1 LKKLLHEAKSRRGT
15 TSVEFALLAA
25 PILIS
30 LIGAAD
36 GLRYVYTRQALQ
48 SYASQG
54 FRTMMIAAES
64 QNDNTCSPFAA
75 NMFSAL
81 QVPIGLAQASLQAT
95 PSCSFDKAAGT
106 KVLTL
111 TVSYEFTFLLDVFG
125 ALEQTIP
132 LIRIRAI

>member
-1 LKKLLHEAKSRRGT
+1 MRNFLRKARSRQGT

-64 QNDNTCSPFAA
+64 QNDTTCSPFAS

-81 QVPIGLAQASLQAT
+81 QVPVGLAQTSLQAT
-95 PSCSFDKAAGT
+95 PNCSINKAAGT

-111 TVSYEFTFLLDVFG
+111 TVSYDFTFLLDAFG
-125 ALEQTIP
+125 ALQQKIP
-132 LIRIRAI
+132 ITRIRTI